1 MSYKIVAYALVK
13 NINKA
18 YAINLRPPEA
28 GTPISTAMTASDHPR
43 CKLPDPWLLDK
54 ISVAIMSSEQITPGR
69 QRRRRKQE
77 RGKGLCRPAVL
88 LRFGY

>member
-1 MSYKIVAYALVK
+1 MSYKIVACALVK

-18 YAINLRPPEA
+18 YTINPRPPEA
-28 GTPISTAMTASDHPR
+28 GTPISTAMTASDRPR

-54 ISVAIMSSEQITPGR
+54 ISVAICHLNKSPQGGSGDDANKKEVR
-69 QRRRRKQE
+69 D
-77 RGKGLCRPAVL
+77 LCRAAVL